1 MNKRFALALTAILCA
16 IAICAAMIP
25 ALSVFA
31 DDEVNYEDAT
41 PIEGI
46 TATCTDP
53 FHVTGYWHIDYLFD
67 STDSYMGW
75 HASADGSNFPTVDT
89 PTVITADLNGYYDV
103 YFVAI
108 YPMDHTG
115 IYTGT
120 PSLMP
125 SAFTLELS
133 TDNGATWI
141 PVAAD
146 TDVNCTLE
154 DDPLIYILPEL
165 GVDPVMGATNF
176 RMTITAPGN
185 NDLYP
190 NAHCTGIGNIEI
202 YGFEAEA
209 PAPAE
214 TETQAP
220 AVTETQAPSV
230 TETEAPEETVVET
243 VVESAVEEDSADE
256 SEEIV
261 EESAEESAD
270 ESANET
276 VVDETVVE
284 TVAGETTADTTAATD
299 APAADAEEGCASV
312 VGFGAVAVL
321 AAAAA
326 FVFKKK
332 D

>member
-31 DDEVNYEDAT
+31 DDEVNIEDAT
-41 PIEGI
+41 LIEGI

-53 FHVTGYWHIDYLFD
+53 FHVDGYWRIDYIFD

-75 HASADGSNFPTVDT
+75 HASADGTNSPSEEA

-115 IYTGT
+115 FYAGT
-120 PSLMP
+120 PSMMP
-125 SAFTLELS
+125 SAFTLEFS

-141 PVAAD
+141 PVVAE

-154 DDPLIYILPEL
+154 DEPLLYILPEL
-165 GVDPVMGATNF
+165 GVDPVIGATDF

-185 NDLYP
+185 NDLAGSGIPYT
-190 NAHCTGIGNIEI
+190 AIGNIEI

-220 AVTETQAPSV
+220 AVTETEAPAV

-243 VVESAVEEDSADE
+243 VVESDVESADE

-261 EESAEESAD
+261 ESAEEESAE

-276 VVDETVVE
+276 VVDETVAE

>member
-31 DDEVNYEDAT
+31 DGETAEDAVW
-41 PIEGI
+41 IEGV
-46 TATCTDP
+46 TAPVNDP
-53 FHVTGYWHIDYLFD
+53 FHVTGFFHVDYLFD
-67 STDSYMGW
+67 GATDGLGW
-75 HASADGSNFPTVDT
+75 HATADGSLTPTVDT
-89 PTVITADLNGYYDV
+89 PTVIDADLHGTYNV
-103 YFVAI
+103 WILAI
-108 YPMDHTG
+108 YPMDF
-115 IYTGT
+115 Y
-120 PSLMP
+120 
-125 SAFTLELS
+125 SADLSVVPPVFELQLS
-133 TDNGATWI
+133 ADNGATWET
-141 PVAAD
+141 VVTETEASC
-146 TDVNCTLE
+146 TVNGE
-154 DDPLIYILPEL
+154 PLIYVLDEAFQ
-165 GVDPVMGATNF
+165 ATNF
-176 RMTITAPGN
+176 RMLVQSNGPVLDGTILTA
-185 NDLYP
+185 
-190 NAHCTGIGNIEI
+190 IGEIEI
-202 YGFEAEA
+202 WGVEVEV
-209 PAPAE
+209 PE

-220 AVTETQAPSV
+220 AVTETQAPTV

-243 VVESAVEEDSADE
+243 VVESDVESADE

-261 EESAEESAD
+261 ESAEEESAE

-276 VVDETVVE
+276 VVDETVAE

>member
-31 DDEVNYEDAT
+31 EEDEPVW
-41 PIEGI
+41 IEGV
-46 TATCTDP
+46 TATVTDP
-53 FHVTGYWHIDYLFD
+53 FHVDPYFNVAYLFD
-67 STDSYMGW
+67 GATEGLGW
-75 HASADGSNFPTVDT
+75 HAMADGSIVPTVDN
-89 PTVITADLNGYYDV
+89 PTVITADLNGTYDLWAV
-103 YFVAI
+103 LI
-108 YPMDHTG
+108 YPMDF
-115 IYTGT
+115 YAADLSVV
-120 PSLMP
+120 PP
-125 SAFTLELS
+125 VFELQIS
-133 TDNGATWI
+133 DDNGATWETI
-141 PVAAD
+141 AAE
-146 TDVNCTLE
+146 TEAYCIIAG
-154 DDPLIYILPEL
+154 DPLTYVMDEPVRATDFRVLVQSTGPVVDGTILTAFGEIELWGVAVEGEPE
-165 GVDPVMGATNF
+165 VS
-176 RMTITAPGN
+176 
-185 NDLYP
+185 
-190 NAHCTGIGNIEI
+190 
-202 YGFEAEA
+202 
-209 PAPAE
+209 
-214 TETQAP
+214 ETQAP
-220 AVTETQAPSV
+220 AVTETEAPEV

-276 VVDETVVE
+276 VVDETVADTSVEE
-284 TVAGETTADTTAATD
+284 TVADTTAATD